1 MLLKIGLRVMICTVN
16 VLSYWFQST
25 PPRRIALT
33 PVHYYSHFPSLQQS
47 KPAFVS
53 YIGSDELT
61 TEFQQGK
68 IWASNKDLKIS
79 IQSSHLKNK
88 LYYKGELED
97 LEVGDDVILLS
108 GSATDLEIG
117 IAQAF
122 TAYKKVDR
130 KVKPVPGTFPQEAL
144 VRRSFPHDPLE
155 GLPMLSKNPPEFIPT
170 QHITAER
177 YKQMNINSEGF
188 MRPEEEKLFAQVLLS
203 Q

>member
-1 MLLKIGLRVMICTVN
+1 MNFIGILSDSHDLITHSLILLRQIFTKVAYLIVLKIGLWLMTCAVN
-16 VLSYWFQST
+16 VFSLWLQST

-33 PVHYYSHFPSLQQS
+33 RVHYYSHLPSLQQS

-117 IAQAF
+117 IAQTF
-122 TAYKKVDR
+122 TAYY
-130 KVKPVPGTFPQEAL
+130 E
-144 VRRSFPHDPLE
+144 SF
-155 GLPMLSKNPPEFIPT
+155 KF
-170 QHITAER
+170 
-177 YKQMNINSEGF
+177 F
-188 MRPEEEKLFAQVLLS
+188 
-203 Q
+203 